1 MVVTRTFVLD
11 RPPPLAGL
19 DYLAP
24 PLDSDLAQ
32 VSSLF
37 AFGIDVIVLTAV
49 ITWASLT
56 YCPPC
61 HPLALL
67 RGGNIRWWCI
77 MSQLFELWIFVS
89 PVRVNVLYVDVSGH
103 TARKSI

>member
-49 ITWASLT
+49 ITWASLRV
-56 YCPPC
+56 CVCVLFSLSPPL
-61 HPLALL
+61 HLIGESPSSPSVKRGLTRL
-67 RGGNIRWWCI
+67 RHETPIN
-77 MSQLFELWIFVS
+77 LFK
-89 PVRVNVLYVDVSGH
+89 VD
-103 TARKSI
+103 R